1 MAEVAERLTRE
12 QRRLAEL
19 LLRQRGL
26 DPSRLPIPRRP
37 DSSRAPLSLT
47 QQRLW
52 TSGQAA
58 EGTSYG
64 NVPMAFRIRGSLNV
78 DWIGEALALV
88 IARHEILRTTY
99 TIEDGEPVQRI
110 HPPTAV
116 TIPVEDLRAVALA
129 DREQRFHTRVA
140 EEARRPF
147 DLRAVSLFRTTGFRL
162 DEADWGL
169 VMVTHHLATD
179 GWGARLLLDELSS
192 AYRALAEG
200 REPDLAPLPV
210 QYGDYATWEVERLDG
225 GELEAQRRHWL
236 ERLSGAPRQLRLPF
250 DFSPTDSV
258 ATELVKVSFSRDL
271 SESLRKLSRAQGVT
285 PYVTLLA
292 GFNVLLHQYTDQDDI
307 VVGTILSRR
316 TRSETE
322 PLIGNFGNNLLLRT
336 SLGGDP
342 SFAEIIDGTAATM
355 RDALAHSDVPLEA
368 VAQAAPIP
376 AFHVMFILRDGN
388 YEERLTL
395 PGVSVEAVRATS
407 GAATLDLS
415 LDITDGSRGIE
426 GYFEYRTGRFAHET
440 MQRLA
445 TAFEGVV
452 ARIVQEPQA
461 RLGTLPPIHVD
472 HPVTAPERPRI
483 AAEEPATPTERALA
497 RLWREWLEIET
508 VDRGDN
514 FFDLGGDSL
523 RAVYVLE
530 LAEREL
536 GYRFRPEDLSRL
548 TLTDLAALCE
558 GRATAS
564 VVKDGESALAVRRV
578 NPLALGDEIKNLFE
592 REHLPHLIEFFD
604 RAYPGGVNEGMSSWV
619 ALDETGRVT
628 GHIAMFPHR
637 FTYNDSQYTGAIGAN
652 LVMDR
657 RHRNL
662 ANAVSLVRAVIRD
675 AESQGDVDFLFGDPN
690 ESGRAIMSSIGGF
703 TDVGELAR
711 FVLPVAQP
719 SVLGPAVAAYLWL
732 KLRRGQ
738 REPMEVERRSA
749 AAFDVREIELP
760 PGQSGVL
767 RPVHP
772 PELYRRR
779 FPAYPT
785 EGDDWYLFTRDS
797 KRVAA
802 VLVRK
807 FRTGHRAELACVWR
821 QPDVSI
827 VHLVHPIVSD
837 LRAAGV
843 RRLQAFS
850 LLASGLGRE
859 LHAAGFFRRERGGR
873 FLALPCSPR
882 GRSLLETGVDWE
894 ITNLDS
900 DGGIDWAIANLD

>member
-1 MAEVAERLTRE
+1 MAEVAGRLTRE
-12 QRRLAEL
+12 QRRLAEF

-52 TSGQAA
+52 TSGQVA

-78 DWIGEALALV
+78 DWVGQALSLV
-88 IARHEILRTTY
+88 VARHEILRTTY
-99 TIEDGEPVQRI
+99 AIEDGQPVQRI

-116 TIPVEDLRAVALA
+116 SIPVEDLRAVALA

-140 EEARRPF
+140 EESRRPF
-147 DLRAVSLFRTTGFRL
+147 GLQTEMLFRATGFRL

-192 AYRALAEG
+192 AYRALVDG
-200 REPDLAPLPV
+200 RKPDLAPLPV

-236 ERLSGAPRQLRLPF
+236 ERLAGAPRQLRLPF
-250 DFSPTDSV
+250 DFPPNDSV
-258 ATELVKVSFSRDL
+258 ATESVKVAFTRDL
-271 SESLRKLSRAQGVT
+271 SEKLHKLSRAQGVT

-292 GFNVLLHQYTDQDDI
+292 GFNVLLHQYTDQNDI

-336 SLGGDP
+336 PLDDDP
-342 SFAEIIDGTAATM
+342 SFAEVIDRTAATM

-368 VAQAAPIP
+368 VAQLAPIP
-376 AFHVMFILRDGN
+376 AFHVMFILRDG
-388 YEERLTL
+388 YYAERLTL
-395 PGVSVEAVRATS
+395 PGVSVEAVRAAS

-445 TAFEGVV
+445 TAFEDVV

-461 RLGTLPPIHVD
+461 RLGTLPQIQIERS
-472 HPVTAPERPRI
+472 VTAPERPRT
-483 AAEEPATPTERALA
+483 AGEEPATPTEHALA
-497 RLWREWLEIET
+497 RMWREWLEVET
-508 VDRGDN
+508 VYRGDN

-548 TLTDLAALCE
+548 TLTDLAALSE
-558 GRATAS
+558 GRSAAS
-564 VVKDGESALAVRRV
+564 VVKEDESALAVRRV
-578 NPLALGDEIKNLFE
+578 NPLELGDEIKSLFE
-592 REHLPHLIEFFD
+592 RERLPHLVGFFD
-604 RAYPGGVNEGMSSWV
+604 RAYPGGVKEGMSSWV

-628 GHIAMFPHR
+628 GHIAMFPQR
-637 FTYNDSQYTGAIGAN
+637 FTCNDSQYTGAIGAN

-690 ESGRAIMSSIGGF
+690 ESGRAIMSSVGGF
-703 TDVGELAR
+703 TDVGVLAR
-711 FVLPVAQP
+711 FVLPVAQ
-719 SVLGPAVAAYLWL
+719 SGVLAPAVAAYLGL
-732 KLRRGQ
+732 KLRRGR

-760 PGQSGVL
+760 HGQSGVL
-767 RPVHP
+767 RPVHS

-785 EGDDWYLFTRDS
+785 EGDAWYLFTRDS
-797 KRVAA
+797 ERVAA
-802 VLVRK
+802 VLVR
-807 FRTGHRAELACVWR
+807 RLEAGHRAELSCMWR
-821 QPDVSI
+821 RPGVS
-827 VHLVHPIVSD
+827 LVPLLHPIVTD
-837 LRAAGV
+837 LRGAGV

-859 LHAAGFFRRERGGR
+859 LRAAGFFRRERAGR
-873 FLALPCSPR
+873 FLALPCTPR
-882 GRSLLETGVDWE
+882 GRSLLESGVDWE

-900 DGGIDWAIANLD
+900 DGGIDWAVTTLD